1 MDIQLQHLSDSDGE
15 STKCWGAFQ
24 KALCCCC
31 TKRATERKNRGRER
45 EEERLM
51 ELRRIQEEERQK
63 ELQRKMEEVEQK
75 EKRRLRKAMREFEIR
90 RKRAE
95 EEKERQLLQ
104 QEVQEKWEEAV
115 QSWRLTKE
123 EMEELKRLKKL
134 EKILPLKI
142 QRLEE
147 KEAMSETWTT
157 STESEAETCSVG
169 KMEGL
174 CGMQQHQH
182 TKRHQV
188 MLREIERI
196 AWIER
201 CREREQEGKWTRP
214 MERLSDMKK
223 EEMLQCIE
231 KKLTERQSALNNLF
245 MERLN
250 RMEAENERSLEK
262 EIDRH
267 HQLEMQLKEMEHRF
281 AMERQ
286 IQLNRH
292 EERLRE
298 LESEWKLEYEA
309 KIMEMEHYLERE
321 RVMAERRE
329 EELFRVIEQQ
339 QKIKM
344 KTLKNTKTTIGQERL
359 SNQNFEREAEQW
371 EEECHGLESEAQREK
386 DREST
391 MRERSENTV
400 QSAENEHE
408 KQMQREQEKFQEMEE
423 QLKTMQQKFEMEK
436 EMEAKRYEERWR
448 KMEEKRQ
455 KEWEEKIR
463 ELQKTWEEEKQGQ
476 VFLKPQEEQNKGKE
490 VLTRMEIPAEVEKEE
505 TKRIEETREKTEL
518 KKVIDPGNECVT
530 EIQQEVHKRKDME
543 VDLQEG
549 ENNLLGKESAMKDKE
564 IQKEEKMV
572 TEQKVPTNKGIES
585 VREKKESRRHTQIKT
600 TEDTLPEVEA
610 KKSLKIGADEE
621 RCFKDKK
628 QETKQPMN
636 QKNDGMDWLKEL
648 RNKSEGEREGGLEK
662 HELKQNK
669 QKCLENVQEQGEL
682 QNQKTDVHE
691 NKQYTK
697 EAISQR
703 NDGMDWMSECKVKH
717 EKEVDSESRVAPVVR
732 RRQRASEPMTEK
744 AEPGPKHKELV
755 DDWLGDTNKE
765 DRWAQIRRRH
775 QQSREE
781 SRQELQKKVDQA
793 EETEKDKG
801 MVVGRRGRNLVEKTD
816 AEEGVFL
823 KMGKQET
830 KQAKHQGNEGMDWL
844 SEFKVKQE
852 KEVDS
857 GHHVAPV
864 VGRRQKAS
872 ELIIKK
878 AEKPGPK
885 HKELVDNLL
894 GDTNKEDRWA
904 QIQRRHQQS
913 REESRQELQKQVD
926 QAERAEKDK
935 GVVVGRR
942 ARPLRRDVDSK
953 HESETKME
961 EMESEEWWSELRR
974 NNQRKFMGNQQKQK
988 SEVHMS
994 KPKEQGRQR
1003 IHHRTKPEGSLNI
1016 VRHTQVKKTEDTL
1029 AEVETKEPA
1038 KTEMAWL
1045 DSKQNKTGQRSQRTE
1060 SWFGEWMQT
1069 KKYDAKHEIELH
1081 GKESRDL
1088 REVRGCRRE
1097 EDRRTAKEEAVGV
1110 QGLGRGVQDP
1120 QVTDQQM
1127 KNTGTSR
1134 LWESLRGELD
1144 IQPCGS
1150 WKETNQTDLE
1160 DIPLAFK
1167 RQAAS
1172 PLQQTVT
1179 GHQWAAIDKIQD
1191 KTKLEIEA
1199 AKHRTVGHAEILE
1212 VIRLNENEPLCMT
1225 DVTKT
1230 QSRIRTAGNAWA
1242 GLMKESES
1250 DDLNM
1255 STKDLKTTLTLQRNM
1270 DTQKEN
1276 KRQKELMTN
1285 SEEMAKEN
1293 KQTENATQER
1303 QRQKERGAHKMEE
1316 VNKTRTQREIK
1327 KETKV
1332 AAKTEDQAPECSKSP
1347 SVVPLLCPSSDASN
1361 GEKERH
1367 EEQFKDASADSAKEG
1382 AQPVEEIRLGRSP
1395 SLVNL
1400 LDWNSDA
1407 SDDKEERPEN
1417 ASLCSAEKVMECS
1430 EGTANN
1436 TVKDKSVRRKVI
1448 GWINT
1453 KAKEYYNRKIE
1464 KTFKREEEEGHKE
1477 YSPWYSTSSKWRAER
1492 EQEKRKELLKAEEKR
1507 QRLESSWQQ
1516 WEAERAEKKRRKKM
1530 AENLFDC
1537 EDDDSLWF
1545 VEDLL

>member
-1 MDIQLQHLSDSDGE
+1 MDIELQHLSDSDGE

-31 TKRATERKNRGRER
+31 TKRATKQRNRKRER

-51 ELRRIQEEERQK
+51 ELRRVQEEERQK

-95 EEKERQLLQ
+95 EEEKERQLLQ

-115 QSWRLTKE
+115 GQQSWRLTKE

-147 KEAMSETWTT
+147 KEAMSETWIT
-157 STESEAETCSVG
+157 STESETETCVG
-169 KMEGL
+169 EIEAL
-174 CGMQQHQH
+174 CGKEQQHH

-188 MLREIERI
+188 ILREIERI
-196 AWIER
+196 AEIER

-223 EEMLQCIE
+223 EEKLQCIE
-231 KKLTERQSALNNLF
+231 KKWTERQSALNNLF

-250 RMEAENERSLEK
+250 RMETENERSLEK
-262 EIDRH
+262 EIDRQ

-344 KTLKNTKTTIGQERL
+344 KTLKNTKTTNEQERL
-359 SNQNFEREAEQW
+359 SNQNIEREAEQW
-371 EEECHGLESEAQREK
+371 EEECHGLESEAQRET

-400 QSAENEHE
+400 QSAKNEHE
-408 KQMQREQEKFQEMEE
+408 KQMQREQEKWQEMEE
-423 QLKTMQQKFEMEK
+423 QLKTMEQKFEMEK

-448 KMEEKRQ
+448 KVEEKRQ
-455 KEWEEKIR
+455 KEWEEKIS
-463 ELQKTWEEEKQGQ
+463 ELQKTWQEEKQGQ
-476 VFLKPQEEQNKGKE
+476 VLLKPQEEQNKTKE
-490 VLTRMEIPAEVEKEE
+490 VLTRMGIPVEVENEE
-505 TKRIEETREKTEL
+505 RKMIEETHEKDLE
-518 KKVIDPGNECVT
+518 KMIDPGNECVT
-530 EIQQEVHKRKDME
+530 EIKQEVHKRIDME

-585 VREKKESRRHTQIKT
+585 VREKRKQSTRHTQIKT

-610 KKSLKIGADEE
+610 KKSIKIGADEE

-636 QKNDGMDWLKEL
+636 QKNVGMDWLKEL
-648 RNKSEGEREGGLEK
+648 RNKREGERERDIEK
-662 HELKQNK
+662 QRCGPLDGWLGDIECKNESEAEK
-669 QKCLENVQEQGEL
+669 EQK
-682 QNQKTDVHE
+682 K
-691 NKQYTK
+691 K
-697 EAISQR
+697 AISQR
-703 NDGMDWMSECKVKH
+703 NVGMDWLSECKVKH
-717 EKEVDSESRVAPVVR
+717 EKEVDSESLVAPVVR
-732 RRQRASEPMTEK
+732 RRQRASELITEK

-781 SRQELQKKVDQA
+781 SRQELQKRVDQT
-793 EETEKDKG
+793 EQTEKDRSV
-801 MVVGRRGRNLVEKTD
+801 VVGRRARNVSRKTN
-816 AEEGVFL
+816 AEEESLLEVNEQ
-823 KMGKQET
+823 KT
-830 KQAKHQGNEGMDWL
+830 KQAMSKRNEGMDWL

-864 VGRRQKAS
+864 VGRRQRAS
-872 ELIIKK
+872 DIIIEK
-878 AEKPGPK
+878 AEPEPK
-885 HKELVDNLL
+885 HKDLEDNWL

-926 QAERAEKDK
+926 QAEQAEKDK

-953 HESETKME
+953 NESETKME

-988 SEVHMS
+988 TEVHMS
-994 KPKEQGRQR
+994 KPHEQGRQMEV
-1003 IHHRTKPEGSLNI
+1003 HRTKPEALLNI
-1016 VRHTQVKKTEDTL
+1016 VRHTQVKKTEDAL

-1045 DSKQNKTGQRSQRTE
+1045 DSKQNKTGQRTE

-1069 KKYDAKHEIELH
+1069 KKYDAKHEIELN
-1081 GKESRDL
+1081 GKDSRDL

-1120 QVTDQQM
+1120 QVTEHQM
-1127 KNTGTSR
+1127 KNTGRSR

-1150 WKETNQTDLE
+1150 WKETNETDLE
-1160 DIPLAFK
+1160 DTPLAFK

-1179 GHQWAAIDKIQD
+1179 EHQWAAIDKIQD

-1212 VIRLNENEPLCMT
+1212 VIKLNENEPLCMT

-1242 GLMKESES
+1242 GLIKESES

-1255 STKDLKTTLTLQRNM
+1255 STKALKTTATLQRN
-1270 DTQKEN
+1270 TQKEN

-1303 QRQKERGAHKMEE
+1303 QRQKEREAHKMEE

-1327 KETKV
+1327 ETKV
-1332 AAKTEDQAPECSKSP
+1332 AAKTEDQAPGCSKSP
-1347 SVVPLLCPSSDASN
+1347 SVVLLLCPSSHASN

-1367 EEQFKDASADSAKEG
+1367 EEQLNDASADSAKER
-1382 AQPVEEIRLGRSP
+1382 AQPVEENRLGRSP

-1516 WEAERAEKKRRKKM
+1516 WEAERAEKKRRKNK
-1530 AENLFDC
+1530 EEKSCDW
-1537 EDDDSLWF
+1537 EEDDSLWF